1 MTLTTGGES
10 TILNRRNI
18 LELIGGTALLA
29 GCSASGLAVNPVSQG
44 RQNTGRARVVKSVR
58 KGVSFPA
65 RRPDGS
71 LPPRSSLGYRP
82 AHKATSGTA
91 RTAQYQGICGT
102 DSCAGGGGGGDT
114 GTQPDSEYSLGS
126 VNTYGWYSQSYSE
139 IWDGT
144 SDMLAGQVYYTLSG
158 TVITCQLITPDG
170 TSASV
175 SIDQASIVHEGTTY
189 LSDGTQITT
198 STSNL
203 TFSMDTPQGLHASG
217 SSDSSGDLAIAAYR
231 SYNENTVATGNGS
244 LLGVIGGP
252 VANMPRCLT
261 TAIVATIILLAALAL
276 AIAAVVAACGASA
289 GTLCAAAALIAGAF
303 IGEALAM
310 YHDVI
315 KEACGAG

>member
-1 MTLTTGGES
+1 M
-10 TILNRRNI
+10 
-18 LELIGGTALLA
+18 
-29 GCSASGLAVNPVSQG
+29 NPASQG
-44 RQNTGRARVVKSVR
+44 RQKTGTARVLKSVR

-71 LPPRSSLGYRP
+71 LPPKSSRGYRP
-82 AHKATSGTA
+82 AHRNASSSA
-91 RTAQYQGICGT
+91 RTAQFQGICGT

-114 GTQPDSEYSLGS
+114 GTQPDSEYSLDS
-126 VNTYGWYSQSYSE
+126 VNTYGWYSQNYSE
-139 IWDGT
+139 IWDAP
-144 SDMLAGQVYYTLSG
+144 SDTLAAQVYYTLSG

-170 TSASV
+170 SSASV

-189 LSDGTQITT
+189 LSDGTQVTT

-217 SSDSSGDLAIAAYR
+217 SSDSSGDLAITAYR
-231 SYNENTVATGNGS
+231 NYSSDTVATGNGS
-244 LLGVIGGP
+244 LLGLVGGS
-252 VANMPRCLT
+252 VGNMSLCLT
-261 TAIVATIILLAALAL
+261 VAIVATIVLLLALAL

-303 IGEALAM
+303 IGEALVL